1 MKTKISTG
9 FELIDRTLR
18 TTAIVLSVFF
28 PFGVY
33 YMGLY
38 PALAVLSGGVWG
50 MLNFIFITFLVKVT
64 IGPEG
69 ANLAR
74 ASIIALIKFP
84 LLYLTGYFLLKVPQ
98 FEPLYLLAGFSGLL
112 LIVVLK
118 VLGRALLG
126 MDKPTISDK
135 SNEGMSAV

>member
-1 MKTKISTG
+1 MNTKVSTG
-9 FELIDRTLR
+9 FGLIDRTLR

-33 YMGLY
+33 YLGLY
-38 PALAVLSGGVWG
+38 PSLAVLSGGVWG

-112 LIVVLK
+112 LIIILK
-118 VLGRALLG
+118 VMGRALLG
-126 MDKPTISDK
+126 MDKPTTSDK

>member
-28 PFGVY
+28 PFGIY
-33 YMGLY
+33 YLGLY
-38 PALAVLSGGVWG
+38 PSLAVLSGGVWG
-50 MLNFIFITFLVKVT
+50 MMNFIFITFLIKAT
-64 IGPEG
+64 LSPEG
-69 ANLAR
+69 ADLVR
-74 ASIIALIKFP
+74 AAIIAFVKFP

-112 LIVVLK
+112 LIVILK

-126 MDKPTISDK
+126 MDKPKISDK
-135 SNEGMSAV
+135 SNEDMSAI

>member
-1 MKTKISTG
+1 MKTKISTCFG
-9 FELIDRTLR
+9 LIDRTLR

-33 YMGLY
+33 YLGLY
-38 PALAVLSGGVWG
+38 PSLAVLSGGVWG

-112 LIVVLK
+112 LIIILK
-118 VLGRALLG
+118 VMGRALLG
-126 MDKPTISDK
+126 MDKPEISDK
-135 SNEGMSAV
+135 SNEGISAV

>member
-1 MKTKISTG
+1 MKAKINTG

-28 PFGVY
+28 PFGIY
-33 YMGLY
+33 YLGLY
-38 PALAVLSGGVWG
+38 PSLAVLSGGVWG
-50 MLNFIFITFLVKVT
+50 MLNFIFITFLVKNT
-64 IGPEG
+64 LGPEG
-69 ANLAR
+69 ANLVR

-84 LLYLTGYFLLKVPQ
+84 LLYLTGYFLLKIPH

-112 LIVVLK
+112 LIVILK

-135 SNEGMSAV
+135 SNEDMSAI

>member
-1 MKTKISTG
+1 MKTKVSTG

-33 YMGLY
+33 YLGLY
-38 PALAVLSGGVWG
+38 PSLAVLSGGVWG
-50 MLNFIFITFLVKVT
+50 IFNFIFITFLVKVMLAS
-64 IGPEG
+64 EG
-69 ANLAR
+69 TNLAR
-74 ASIIALIKFP
+74 AAIIAFIKFP

-98 FEPLYLLAGFSGLL
+98 FDPLYLLAGFSGLL
-112 LIVVLK
+112 LIIILK

-126 MDKPTISDK
+126 LDKPTLSDK
-135 SNEGMSAV
+135 NNEGMSAV

>member
-1 MKTKISTG
+1 MKTIISTG

-28 PFGVY
+28 PFGIY
-33 YMGLY
+33 YLGLY
-38 PALAVLSGGVWG
+38 PSLAVLSGGVWG
-50 MLNFIFITFLVKVT
+50 ILNFIFITFLVKVT

-84 LLYLTGYFLLKVPQ
+84 LLYLTGYFLLKVPH

-112 LIVVLK
+112 LIVILK

-126 MDKPTISDK
+126 MDKLAITDK
-135 SNEGMSAV
+135 NNESMSAI

>member
-1 MKTKISTG
+1 MKTKVSTG

-28 PFGVY
+28 PFGIY
-33 YMGLY
+33 YLGLY
-38 PALAVLSGGVWG
+38 PSLAVLSGGVWG
-50 MLNFIFITFLVKVT
+50 MLNFIFITFLVKNTLV
-64 IGPEG
+64 PEG
-69 ANLAR
+69 ANLVR
-74 ASIIALIKFP
+74 VSIIALIKFP
-84 LLYLTGYFLLKVPQ
+84 LLYLTGYFLLKIPH

-112 LIVVLK
+112 LIVILK

-135 SNEGMSAV
+135 SNEDMSAI

>member
-33 YMGLY
+33 YLGLY

-50 MLNFIFITFLVKVT
+50 ILNFIFITFLVKVT

-74 ASIIALIKFP
+74 ASIVA
-84 LLYLTGYFLLKVPQ
+84 
-98 FEPLYLLAGFSGLL
+98 
-112 LIVVLK
+112 
-118 VLGRALLG
+118 
-126 MDKPTISDK
+126 
-135 SNEGMSAV
+135 